1 MTSGNV
7 IASRPSNGG
16 NKVAKIS
23 HPSRSDS
30 HNMLTSEILIL
41 RPMTNIT
48 TNIVYGTYTNIG
60 GLITGWLGGLLI
72 ERRTSVSIRGQVAAV

>member
-1 MTSGNV
+1 
-7 IASRPSNGG
+7 
-16 NKVAKIS
+16 
-23 HPSRSDS
+23 
-30 HNMLTSEILIL
+30 
-41 RPMTNIT
+41 MTNIT